1 MELQDHR
8 LNPGLYIHI
17 PFCKTKC
24 PYCNFYSTTDLY
36 LKERFLQALAVE
48 MTFYRE
54 AFPFFDTLYI
64 GGGTPSVLNGKEF
77 ATLFRHIHDHFSL
90 SPEAEITVE
99 INPADHDAD
108 MLSLLRNLGVNRLN
122 IGIQS
127 FDDAILTFL
136 GRRHNAREAR
146 EALAQAC
153 RAGFAHLG
161 LDLIYGV
168 PGQDMASWMADLQ
181 YVKDLPVDHVSCY
194 QLSLEHDTP
203 LGSRFRNGDFA
214 LPVERMQLEFFKKTS
229 AFLREAGFLH
239 YEVSNFARG
248 TGAMARHNQKYWHHT
263 PYLGLGPAA
272 HSFNG
277 RKRWWN
283 HRNLES
289 YLDDLGKGI
298 APVED
303 EERLLPEQLRLEMLF
318 LGFRTAAGVD
328 IDAFNRKFKRDL
340 LKEKAVM
347 LKHLQQEGLVVI
359 ENGYIRPTLNGM
371 ALADQLALI

>member
-1 MELQDHR
+1 MEPQDHT
-8 LNPGLYIHI
+8 LNPGLYLHI

-24 PYCNFYSTTDLY
+24 PYCNFYSVTDLN
-36 LKERFLQALAVE
+36 LKERFLSALNAE
-48 MTFYRE
+48 MPFYRE

-77 ATLFRHIHDHFSL
+77 ETLFRHIHDHFSL
-90 SPEAEITVE
+90 SPDAEITVE
-99 INPADHDAD
+99 INPADHDTD

-127 FDDAILTFL
+127 FDDTILTFL
-136 GRRHNAREAR
+136 GRRHKAREAR
-146 EALAQAC
+146 EALALAC
-153 RAGFAHLG
+153 RSGFAHLG

-181 YVKDLPVDHVSCY
+181 YVKNLPIDHLSCY
-194 QLSLEHDTP
+194 QLSLEQDTP
-203 LGSRFRNGDFA
+203 LGSRFQNGDFA
-214 LPVERMQLEFFKKTS
+214 LPIEQMQLDFFKKTS

-248 TGAMARHNQKYWHHT
+248 ADAMARHNQKYWHHI

-283 HRNLES
+283 HRNLEA

-298 APVED
+298 SPVAD
-303 EERLLPEQLRLEMLF
+303 EERLRPEQLRLETLF

-328 IDAFNRKFKRDL
+328 IDAFYRKFKRDL
-340 LKEKAVM
+340 LKEKSVM

-371 ALADQLALI
+371 AVADQLALI

>member
-1 MELQDHR
+1 MEPQDHT
-8 LNPGLYIHI
+8 LNPGLYLHI

-24 PYCNFYSTTDLY
+24 PYCNFYSVTDLN
-36 LKERFLQALAVE
+36 LKERFLSALNAE
-48 MTFYRE
+48 MPFYRE

-77 ATLFRHIHDHFSL
+77 ETLFRHIHDHFSL
-90 SPEAEITVE
+90 SPAAEITVE
-99 INPADHDAD
+99 INPADHDTD

-127 FDDAILTFL
+127 FDDTILTFL
-136 GRRHNAREAR
+136 GRRHKAREAS
-146 EALAQAC
+146 EALALAC
-153 RAGFAHLG
+153 RSGFAHLG

-181 YVKDLPVDHVSCY
+181 YVKNLPIDHLSCY
-194 QLSLEHDTP
+194 QLSLEQDTP
-203 LGSRFRNGDFA
+203 LGSRFQNGDFA
-214 LPVERMQLEFFKKTS
+214 LPIEQMQLDFFKKTS

-248 TGAMARHNQKYWHHT
+248 ADAMARHNQKYWHHI

-283 HRNLES
+283 HRNLEA

-298 APVED
+298 SPVAD
-303 EERLLPEQLRLEMLF
+303 EERLRPEQLRLETLF

-328 IDAFNRKFKRDL
+328 IDAFYRKFKRDL
-340 LKEKAVM
+340 LKEKSVM